1 MQKLYFIFFA
11 DKCDQIIHCV
21 DKSDE
26 SNCLCNKN
34 EFQCQCYKNNP
45 VDCKFKSEFFKDF
58 TGCIPKEQYHD
69 NITQCPDGS
78 DESQFTRNALCGDFN
93 VTITR
98 LSDLTEDDLID
109 FASYNNSSCHK
120 VSSLQCDIDNCNK
133 TDFICMSTC
142 HNDTLKCNRS
152 FQCNDGSLGLAFQ
165 FCNNNIDCPDKS
177 DEIEDEVGF
186 KCFGFKSTRKCVLP
200 QRNLHDDVAQCKDES
215 DLCRNNSCFECFDRR
230 LMISLKQVCDG
241 VFDCYD
247 WSDECLCEVN
257 FNKQSCKDRFLFSC
271 LHPTT
276 LDKQKN
282 NYTTRSFNLTR
293 RINVNYDKIKST
305 KSCKTRRKEQYIA
318 TLCDGRPECS
328 DLSDECDC
336 ENPLEFCNDTC
347 HDILL
352 VGDRYCDGIEDE
364 FYKIINKSNCPKGFD
379 EINCPKRF
387 YCKNGNKISID
398 QNYVCDSKVDCD
410 DESDEIDCKTEN
422 KKVFSSETEM
432 IASPVLKY
440 CFWII
445 GMIVIYGNLYV
456 IISTTR
462 NLKNAKFNQVIK
474 YNNLIILN
482 ISVADTIMGVYL
494 LIIAVHSAYYSGYY
508 DKFDHEWRSS
518 LLCSM
523 TGNLAVLS
531 SETSCLFMV
540 LLTSYRLYTMYKP
553 FSTLSSSNQKYK
565 MLFIVVWLISL
576 IIAGLPITSQTSEYF
591 MHSAEFSNQFIR
603 SRIWNVEKITKFA
616 CRLAKLTNK
625 SMENSSRGWFS
636 TKSYLKKH
644 FPDYS
649 PGLEFGYYGPTSVCM
664 PRFFIVQGET
674 AWEYSLFV
682 ITLNFL
688 CFFYIAVGYIFVFI
702 RSSKSQIKIN
712 PKLREK
718 NKSTMQKRISRII
731 ITDFLCWIPIC
742 IIAFV
747 KLSGI
752 YVDDV
757 AYVVSAALLLPIN
770 SAVNPLLY
778 SSLPDDIIKALKT
791 LSSKIKTL
799 QNK

>member
-1 MQKLYFIFFA
+1 M
-11 DKCDQIIHCV
+11 
-21 DKSDE
+21 
-26 SNCLCNKN
+26 
-34 EFQCQCYKNNP
+34 
-45 VDCKFKSEFFKDF
+45 KDF

-78 DESQFTRNALCGDFN
+78 DESQFTRNVLCGDFN

-98 LSDLTEDDLID
+98 LSNLTEEDMID

-133 TDFICMSTC
+133 TDLIYMSTC
-142 HNDTLKCNRS
+142 HNNTLKCNRCNCS

-165 FCNNNIDCPDKS
+165 FCNGNTDCPDKS
-177 DEIEDEVGF
+177 DEIEDKVGF
-186 KCFGFKSTRKCVLP
+186 KCVGIKSIRKCVLP
-200 QRNLHDDVAQCKDES
+200 QRNLYDGVPQCNDES
-215 DLCRNNSCFECFDRR
+215 DLCRNNNSCFECFDQR
-230 LMISLKQVCDG
+230 LMISPKQVCDG

-257 FNKQSCKDRFLFSC
+257 FNKQSCKDRFSFSC
-271 LHPTT
+271 LLPIT

-282 NYTTRSFNLTR
+282 NYTTRSFNFTR
-293 RINVNYDKIKST
+293 SINVNYDKIKST

-328 DLSDECDC
+328 DFSDECDC
-336 ENPLEFCNDTC
+336 ENPPEFCNDTC
-347 HDILL
+347 RDILF

-379 EINCPKRF
+379 EIHCSNRF
-387 YCKNGNKISID
+387 KCKNGNKISID
-398 QNYVCDSKVDCD
+398 QNYVCDGKIDCD
-410 DESDEIDCKTEN
+410 DESDETVCKTEN
-422 KKVFSSETEM
+422 KKLFSSKTEM

-445 GMIVIYGNLYV
+445 GMIVICGNLYV

-462 NLKNAKFNQVIK
+462 HLKNAKLNQVIK
-474 YNNLIILN
+474 HNNLIILN

-508 DKFDHEWRSS
+508 DKFDHKWRSS
-518 LLCSM
+518 LFCSM
-523 TGNLAVLS
+523 TGSLAVLS
-531 SETSCLFMV
+531 SEASCLFMV
-540 LLTSYRLYTMYKP
+540 LLTSYRLYTIYKP
-553 FSTLSSSNQKYK
+553 FSTLSLSNQKYK
-565 MLFIVVWLISL
+565 MLFIIVWLISL

-591 MHSAEFSNQFIR
+591 MHSAEFSNQFTQ
-603 SRIWNVEKITKFA
+603 SRIWNVQNITKFA

-625 SMENSSRGWFS
+625 SMENNSRGWFS
-636 TKSYLKKH
+636 TKSYFEKH
-644 FPDYS
+644 FSDYS
-649 PGLEFGYYGPTSVCM
+649 PGLEFGYYSQTSVCM
-664 PRFFIVQGET
+664 PRFFVVQGES

-688 CFFYIAVGYIFVFI
+688 CFFYIAVGYIVAFI
-702 RSSKSQIKIN
+702 KLSKSQIKIN
-712 PKLREK
+712 AKLKEK
-718 NKSTMQKRISRII
+718 NKSAIQKCISRII

-742 IIAFV
+742 IISFV

-752 YVDDV
+752 YVNDV

-778 SSLPDDIIKALKT
+778 TSLLDNTIIALKT
-791 LSSKIKTL
+791 LLKK
-799 QNK
+799 K

>member
-1 MQKLYFIFFA
+1 M
-11 DKCDQIIHCV
+11 
-21 DKSDE
+21 
-26 SNCLCNKN
+26 
-34 EFQCQCYKNNP
+34 
-45 VDCKFKSEFFKDF
+45 KDF

-78 DESQFTRNALCGDFN
+78 DESQFTRNVLCGDFN

-98 LSDLTEDDLID
+98 LSDLTKDDLID

-142 HNDTLKCNRS
+142 HNGTLKCNRS

-165 FCNNNIDCPDKS
+165 FCNGNIDCPDKS

-200 QRNLHDDVAQCKDES
+200 QRNLYDGVAQCNDAS
-215 DLCRNNSCFECFDRR
+215 DLCRNNNSCFECFDGS
-230 LMISLKQVCDG
+230 LIISSKQVCDG

-257 FNKQSCKDRFLFSC
+257 FNKQSCKDRFSFSS
-271 LHPTT
+271 LVSTN

-282 NYTTRSFNLTR
+282 NYTTRSFNFTR
-293 RINVNYDKIKST
+293 SISVNYDKIKST
-305 KSCKTRRKEQYIA
+305 KSCGTRRKEQYIA
-318 TLCDGRPECS
+318 RLCDGRPECS
-328 DLSDECDC
+328 DFSDECDC
-336 ENPLEFCNDTC
+336 ENPPEFCNDAC
-347 HDILL
+347 HDIFL
-352 VGDRYCDGIEDE
+352 VGDRYCDGIEDK
-364 FYKIINKSNCPKGFD
+364 FYKIVNKSNCPKGFD
-379 EINCPKRF
+379 EIHCLKRF
-387 YCKNGNKISID
+387 KCKNGNKISID
-398 QNYVCDSKVDCD
+398 QNYVCDGKVDCD

-422 KKVFSSETEM
+422 KKLFASETEM
-432 IASPVLKY
+432 IESPVLKY

-445 GMIVIYGNLYV
+445 GMIVICGNLYV

-462 NLKNAKFNQVIK
+462 HLKNAKLNQVIK

-523 TGNLAVLS
+523 TGSLAVLS
-531 SETSCLFMV
+531 SEASCLFMV
-540 LLTSYRLYTMYKP
+540 LLASYRLYTIYKP
-553 FSTLSSSNQKYK
+553 FSTLSLSNHKCK
-565 MLFIVVWLISL
+565 MLFIIVWLISL

-591 MHSAEFSNQFIR
+591 MHSAEFSNQFTQ
-603 SRIWNVEKITKFA
+603 SRIWNVQNITKFA
-616 CRLAKLTNK
+616 CRLARLSNK
-625 SMENSSRGWFS
+625 SMENNNRGWFL
-636 TKSYLKKH
+636 TKSYFKKH
-644 FPDYS
+644 FSMYS
-649 PGLEFGYYGPTSVCM
+649 PGLEFGYYSQTSVCM
-664 PRFFIVQGET
+664 PRFFVVQGEN

-702 RSSKSQIKIN
+702 KSSKSQIKIKT
-712 PKLREK
+712 KLRKK
-718 NKSTMQKRISRII
+718 NKSTMQRRISRII
-731 ITDFLCWIPIC
+731 ITDCLCWIPIC
-742 IIAFV
+742 IIAFM

-778 SSLPDDIIKALKT
+778 SSLLDDIIKALNT

-799 QNK
+799 QKK

>member
-1 MQKLYFIFFA
+1 MQKSYFIFFA
-11 DKCDQIIHCV
+11 DKCDQSIHCV

-45 VDCKFKSEFFKDF
+45 VDCKFKSEFMKDF

-78 DESQFTRNALCGDFN
+78 DESQFTRNVLCGDFN

-98 LSDLTEDDLID
+98 LSDLTENDLID
-109 FASYNNSSCHK
+109 FASYNNSCCHK
-120 VSSLQCDIDNCNK
+120 VSSLQCDIDKCNK
-133 TDFICMSTC
+133 TDFICMSTFY
-142 HNDTLKCNRS
+142 NDTLKCNRS

-165 FCNNNIDCPDKS
+165 FCNGNIDCPDKS
-177 DEIEDEVGF
+177 DEVEDEVGF
-186 KCFGFKSTRKCVLP
+186 KCFGVKSTRKCVLP
-200 QRNLHDDVAQCKDES
+200 QRNLHDNVAQCNDES
-215 DLCRNNSCFECFDRR
+215 DLCRNNSCFQCFDRR
-230 LMISLKQVCDG
+230 LMISSKQVCDG

-257 FNKQSCKDRFLFSC
+257 FNKPSCKDRFSFSC
-271 LHPTT
+271 LLPTT

-282 NYTTRSFNLTR
+282 NYITHSFNFTRS
-293 RINVNYDKIKST
+293 INVNYDKIKST
-305 KSCKTRRKEQYIA
+305 KSCKTRKKEQYRA

-328 DLSDECDC
+328 DFSDECDC
-336 ENPLEFCNDTC
+336 ENPPEFCNDAC
-347 HDILL
+347 HGILL

-387 YCKNGNKISID
+387 KCKNGNKISID
-398 QNYVCDSKVDCD
+398 QNYVCDGIVNCD
-410 DESDEIDCKTEN
+410 DESDEIGCKTEN

-445 GMIVIYGNLYV
+445 GMIVISSNVYI

-462 NLKNAKFNQVIK
+462 HLKNAKLNQVIK

-494 LIIAVHSAYYSGYY
+494 LIIAIHSAYYSGYY
-508 DKFDHEWRSS
+508 DMFNHKWRSS
-518 LLCSM
+518 LFCSM
-523 TGNLAVLS
+523 TGSLAVFS
-531 SETSCLFMV
+531 SEASCLFMV
-540 LLTSYRLYTMYKP
+540 LLTSYRLYTIYKP
-553 FSTLSSSNQKYK
+553 FSISSLSNHKYK
-565 MLFIVVWLISL
+565 MLFVIVWLISL
-576 IIAGLPITSQTSEYF
+576 IIAVLPITYQTSGYF
-591 MHSAEFSNQFIR
+591 MHSAEFSNQFTR
-603 SRIWNVEKITKFA
+603 SRIWNVQNIKKFA

-625 SMENSSRGWFS
+625 SIENNSRGWFS
-636 TKSYLKKH
+636 TKSYFEKH
-644 FPDYS
+644 FLVYS
-649 PGLEFGYYGPTSVCM
+649 PGLKFGYYSPTSVCM
-664 PRFFIVQGET
+664 PRFFVVQGES

-688 CFFYIAVGYIFVFI
+688 CFFYIGMGYIFAFI
-702 RSSKSQIKIN
+702 KLSKSQIKIN
-712 PKLREK
+712 AKLREK

-742 IIAFV
+742 TIAFV
-747 KLSGI
+747 KFSGT

-770 SAVNPLLY
+770 SAVNPFLH
-778 SSLPDDIIKALKT
+778 SSLLDDIIKALKT
-791 LSSKIKTL
+791 LSSKIKSL
-799 QNK
+799 QKK